1 MKKRKKSILYVIPG
15 LNPLKKDGASNRCE
29 SFINCF
35 ADNGYDVTCLSLTIY
50 KEYLSVLK
58 QKSNLSGKAKWVILP
73 HIYFLDVYLKNI
85 YVLFE
90 KIYVWFLTVINH
102 YDYILAD
109 YATGADIV
117 SLAKNN
123 SRIIINHRGDL
134 VDEHCLNHS
143 CSIECPSIKTLI
155 RLIKKSVSVA
165 EYSITV
171 SSALKRN
178 IEEYAGM
185 ELKRNFIF
193 PCCADLDRFSTDYRR
208 DDRFSDRI
216 VLGYFG
222 GLSKWQCVD
231 ELIDLAI
238 ALNKI
243 DARYFLLVLTNS
255 PVSDIKP
262 KLDRL
267 GEQNYFVKAVDFSEM
282 PKWISYMDVSFVLRD
297 NRPLNIVSSP
307 TKLSESLAA
316 GVPVVVTRYSGDYSD
331 IVIEGETG
339 VVLDSLDLSAKD
351 ITRIHTF
358 VCDTI
363 ADREMTRA
371 SCKRAVKGRTWKKYS
386 SDFIKFIEE
395 S

>member
-1 MKKRKKSILYVIPG
+1 MKKIKKSVLYVIPG
-15 LNPLKKDGASNRCE
+15 LNPIKKDGASNRCE

-58 QKSNLSGKAKWVILP
+58 QKSHLSVKAKWKILP
-73 HIYFLDVYLKNI
+73 HLYFLDRYIKNI

-117 SLAKNN
+117 SLAKNK
-123 SRIIINHRGDL
+123 SIIIINHRGDL

-143 CSIECPSIKTLI
+143 CSMECPSVKTLL

-165 EYSITV
+165 DYSITV

-178 IEEYAGM
+178 IEEYTGI
-185 ELKRNFIF
+185 ELKRNFVF
-193 PCCADLDRFSTDYRR
+193 PCCADLDRFSDDHRR
-208 DDRFSDRI
+208 DSRFKDRI

-231 ELIDLAI
+231 ELVDLAI

-243 DARYFLLVLTNS
+243 DERYFLLVLTNS
-255 PVSDIKP
+255 PISYIKP
-262 KLDRL
+262 KLDLL
-267 GEQNYFVKAVDFSEM
+267 GEQNYFVKAVGFADM
-282 PKWISYMDVSFVLRD
+282 PKWISYMDVSFALRE

-307 TKLSESLAA
+307 TKLSESLAT
-316 GVPVVVTRYSGDYSD
+316 GVPVVVTRFSGDYND
-331 IVIEGETG
+331 IITDGKTG
-339 VVLDSLDLSAKD
+339 VVLDGLDFSSKD
-351 ITRIHTF
+351 ITKVHDF
-358 VCDTI
+358 VCESI
-363 ADREMTRA
+363 RDRERTRII
-371 SCKRAVKGRTWKKYS
+371 CKQAVQDRTWRNFS
-386 SDFIKFIEE
+386 SDFINFIEE